1 MGLKLFLAHH
11 LHWLTGP
18 SEMHMIQA
26 VLSTSTPRRPEFRKV
41 ITPEGMHSRSIAW
54 LQVLNSEFCCFKVCA
69 LSVLHAFY
77 AYVMLDKQLLCE
89 KNKL

>member
-26 VLSTSTPRRPEFRKV
+26 VLSTSAPRRPEFRKV

-54 LQVLNSEFCCFKVCA
+54 LRVLNSSPAVSR
-69 LSVLHAFY
+69 SVHLVYYMHF
-77 AYVMLDKQLLCE
+77 MHT
-89 KNKL
+89 